1 MIAFWSPSNA
11 NGSAVAPASVGS
23 LAARATQSKPISTAN
38 MTVPGTPATKQ
49 GLHATRAAPATASG
63 YVDVKGAPLLYRI
76 QGAGSVIRIQF
87 A

>member
-1 MIAFWSPSNA
+1 
-11 NGSAVAPASVGS
+11 
-23 LAARATQSKPISTAN
+23 